1 MKINLKKR
9 VSQLTLLFA
18 TTALL
23 GGCAHQIAIGPLTTP
38 VRNDASLSPKKP
50 AYVMTDANRNLKVTT
65 EGGGGD
71 KVSYYPYR
79 ELEKSVREALRAV
92 YSDVFVVKSTADS
105 EVISANDISYIF
117 TPEITTTSG
126 SESMFT
132 WPPTHFNVDLSC
144 TVVDPKGNVISQ
156 FKVLGVGN
164 AEFSEFKGNFGLAG
178 QRAASDVSE
187 RLKQAILS
195 NPTLH

>member
-1 MKINLKKR
+1 MNINFKKQL
-9 VSQLTLLFA
+9 SLLTLLFA
-18 TTALL
+18 TAALL

-38 VRNDASLSPKKP
+38 ARNEASLSPKKV
-50 AYVMTDANRNLKVTT
+50 AYVMSDADRGRQITT
-65 EGGGGD
+65 AGGGGD

-79 ELEKSVREALRAV
+79 ELEKSIREALRAV
-92 YSDVFVVKSTADS
+92 YSDVYVVNSTSDTA
-105 EVISANDISYIF
+105 VISANDISFIF

-132 WPPTHFNVDLSC
+132 WPPTQFNIDLSC
-144 TVVDPKGNVISQ
+144 TVVDAKGKAITQ
-156 FKVLGVGN
+156 FKVLGNG
-164 AEFSEFKGNFGLAG
+164 AATFSEFRGNFGLAG

-195 NPTLH
+195 NPDLH